1 MNRHPAVRLLESREV
16 IVGRAFRV
24 LSEAVELPSG
34 LRQDL
39 LVIEHPGAVA
49 IVPVLD
55 DGRILLVRQ
64 YRHAIGAWLVEIP
77 AGRLE
82 GGETPVA
89 AARRELEEETGLRAT
104 RLDELGVFFPAPG
117 FCSERIRLFAAHGL
131 AEAPADRAR
140 MDADEEFE
148 VLRLA
153 PEEALEAVRE
163 DAKSWIALTRLIQAR
178 RR

>member
-1 MNRHPAVRLLESREV
+1 MKRHPAVRLLESREV
-16 IVGRAFRV
+16 IAGRAFRV
-24 LSEAVELPSG
+24 LSEVVELPSG

-64 YRHAIGAWLVEIP
+64 YRHAIGEWLVEIP

-82 GGETPVA
+82 LRETPAA
-89 AARRELEEETGLRAT
+89 AARRELEEETGLRAA

-117 FCSERIRLFAAHGL
+117 FCSERIWLFAAHGL
-131 AEAPADRAR
+131 AEAPADRAP
-140 MDADEEFE
+140 MDSDEEFE

-153 PEEALEAVRE
+153 PQEALEAVRA
-163 DAKSWIALTRLIQAR
+163 DAKSWIALTRFVQAGR
-178 RR
+178 R